1 MINGVLNVYK
11 EAGYTSH
18 DVVAKLRGILRQK
31 KIGHTGTLDPDATG
45 VLPVCLGKA
54 TKLCDLIG
62 DWDKTYRA
70 VLLLGRETDTE
81 DLSGKILRESE
92 VKISPTEI
100 SEILLSY
107 EGSYDQIPPMYS
119 AKKQKGKKLYEL
131 ARQGIVV
138 ERQPSRVYI
147 HDIQIQSVHLPYVE
161 FEVTCSKG
169 TYIRS
174 LCRDVG
180 QKAGCGGCMAS
191 LVRTRVSDFS
201 LKDAMTLSQLET
213 LYQEDALM
221 DYVRPIDSI
230 FPDYPFLTVEAGG
243 NRLLMNGNSI
253 PWEYV
258 TIQTRECRK
267 TMASPEEMSSCFRVY
282 DHEGHFI
289 GLYRKSE
296 QEGLLKPEKLFFDIE

>member
-1 MINGVLNVYK
+1 MINGILNVYK
-11 EAGYTSH
+11 EAGFTSH
-18 DVVAKLRGILRQK
+18 DVVAKLRGILKQK

-62 DWDKTYRA
+62 DWDKTYQA
-70 VLLLGRETDTE
+70 VLLLGKETDTE
-81 DLSGKILRESE
+81 DLSGKVLRESE
-92 VKISPTEI
+92 VEISPSEI
-100 SEILLSY
+100 TRILLSFVGTY
-107 EGSYDQIPPMYS
+107 NQIPPMYS

-138 ERQPSRVYI
+138 ERKPSTVFI
-147 HDIQIQSVHLPYVE
+147 HHIQILSVNLPYVE

-174 LCRDVG
+174 LCRDAG
-180 QKAGCGGCMAS
+180 QMAGCGGCMAS

-201 LKDAMTLSQLET
+201 VKDSITLSQIENLHLEN
-213 LYQEDALM
+213 ALEG
-221 DYVRPIDSI
+221 YIHPIDSV
-230 FPDYPFLTVEAGG
+230 FTDYPFLTVKEEG

-253 PWEYV
+253 PMELV
-258 TIQTRECRK
+258 LEQTREPRK
-267 TMASPEEMSSCFRVY
+267 NMGLSEEMSNSYKVY

-289 GLYRKSE
+289 GLYGKSE
-296 QEGLLKPEKLFFDIE
+296 QDGIYKPEKLFFDI

>member
-1 MINGVLNVYK
+1 MINGILNVHK

-92 VKISPTEI
+92 VEISPSEI
-100 SEILLSY
+100 SRILLSFV
-107 EGSYDQIPPMYS
+107 GPYDQVPPMYS

-138 ERQPSRVYI
+138 ERKPSTVCI
-147 HDIQIQSVHLPYVE
+147 HHIQVLSVSLPYVE

-180 QKAGCGGCMAS
+180 QEAGCVGCMAS
-191 LVRTRVSDFS
+191 LVRTRVSDFL
-201 LKDAMTLSQLET
+201 LKDALTLSQIESSQNDSSLDKH
-213 LYQEDALM
+213 L
-221 DYVRPIDSI
+221 RSIDSI
-230 FPDYPFLTVEAGG
+230 FPFYPSLTVKPEG
-243 NRLLMNGNSI
+243 NRLLMNGNSL
-253 PWEYV
+253 PWEFV
-258 TIQTRECRK
+258 
-267 TMASPEEMSSCFRVY
+267 M
-282 DHEGHFI
+282 
-289 GLYRKSE
+289 GLT
-296 QEGLLKPEKLFFDIE
+296 EKCQDDTGVSQ

>member
-1 MINGVLNVYK
+1 MINGILNVHK

-81 DLSGKILRESE
+81 DLSGKVLRESE
-92 VKISPTEI
+92 VEISPSEI
-100 SEILLSY
+100 SRILLSF

-138 ERQPSRVYI
+138 ERKPSTVFI
-147 HDIQIQSVHLPYVE
+147 HHIEILSVSLPYVE

-180 QKAGCGGCMAS
+180 QEAGCGACMAS
-191 LVRTRVSDFS
+191 LVRTRVSDF
-201 LKDAMTLSQLET
+201 LLEDALTLSQIET
-213 LYQEDALM
+213 LQNENALTEHL
-221 DYVRPIDSI
+221 RSIDSI
-230 FPDYPFLTVEAGG
+230 FPSYPLLTVKAEG

-253 PWEYV
+253 P
-258 TIQTRECRK
+258 REFITEPAQECQEEK
-267 TMASPEEMSSCFRVY
+267 GVPQEISPCFRVY
-282 DHEGHFI
+282 DQEGHFI

-296 QEGLLKPEKLFFDIE
+296 QEGFIKPEKLFFDI